1 MIMSTVH
8 LPEELAERL
17 AVEAARR
24 GISVDD
30 LATEALLAHYPQKQP
45 EGGPLRHLAFVA
57 IGASRQT
64 RGGAEADELLAE
76 GFGRD

>member
-1 MIMSTVH
+1 MVMSSVH
-8 LPEELAERL
+8 LPDELVDRL

-24 GISVDD
+24 GISVDV
-30 LATEALLAHYPQKQP
+30 LAAETLAAVFDHPVTP
-45 EGGPLRHLAFVA
+45 TGRRRLAFVA
-57 IGASRQT
+57 IGGSGQA

>member
-1 MIMSTVH
+1 MSSVH
-8 LPEELAERL
+8 LPDELVDRL

-24 GISVDD
+24 RISVDA
-30 LATEALLAHYPQKQP
+30 LAAETLAAAFDQP
-45 EGGPLRHLAFVA
+45 VTPTAPRRRLAFVA
-57 IGASRQT
+57 IGASGQA